1 MDPIVKVYQVP
12 EEETSRISYHVA
24 VSSTDKLTDR
34 GILKCLTDILGKSDD
49 ILTIYLKGDEWHV
62 HVRTEEVK
70 YKLLETEKHTLM
82 GTTYKFHKRFSKI
95 VTLTI
100 YDFPVSYSDD
110 YFLEIMSDIGYVR
123 TFKDQQLPGTNVHKR
138 VREVEIEIKNDKE
151 KDIPQVIILKAH
163 YGDARVRVVTPGQH
177 SPRFRCEKVGHSRK
191 ECPLRGPEKKKQTVP
206 KVLPLVQNNKPSVPD
221 VKKSVVKTVT
231 QSPPVLPAQPT
242 VPEVKKTVVRTVTQ
256 SPPAE
261 PKAPKRRRE
270 DEARKTSETAEF
282 KFTKLRPPPIKINE
296 SSIDICECSYHT
308 STSTPHDISADLN
321 NFSICII
328 HNIPTTPTIY

>member
-24 VSSTDKLTDR
+24 VSSTDRLTDR
-34 GILKCLTDILGKSDD
+34 GILKCLTDLLGKSDD

-70 YKLLETEKHTLM
+70 YKLLEKETHTLM
-82 GTTYKFHKRFSKI
+82 GTTYNFHKRFSKV
-95 VTLTI
+95 VTLTV

-110 YFLEIMSDIGYVR
+110 YFLDIMSDIGYVR
-123 TFKDQQLPGTNVHKR
+123 KFKDQQLPGTNVHKR

-163 YGDARVRVVTPGQH
+163 YGDARVRVVTPGQP
-177 SPRFRCEKVGHSRK
+177 SPCFRCEKVGHSRK

-206 KVLPLVQNNKPSVPD
+206 KVLPPVQNSKPPVPEA
-221 VKKSVVKTVT
+221 KKSVSK
-231 QSPPVLPAQPT
+231 
-242 VPEVKKTVVRTVTQ
+242 TVTQ

-270 DEARKTSETAEF
+270 DGTRSTSETAEF
-282 KFTKLRPPPIKINE
+282 KFTKPRPPPIRINE
-296 SSIDICECSYHT
+296 NSFEICECSYHP
-308 STSTPHDISADLN
+308 STSTPHDTSAYRN
-321 NFSICII
+321 NYSICSI
-328 HNIPTTPTIY
+328 HSIPTTPTTFD